1 MKITLSRAALL
12 QAVQRCQSIVEK
24 RHTIPILAN
33 VLLHAEG
40 NCLHITATD
49 LEVGILSQAEATV
62 EKPGSIT
69 VSARKLFDMIKEL
82 DPEQDVT
89 LETGD
94 AFIAI
99 RSGRSR
105 FRLSTLSADEYPAM
119 TEEES
124 RASINLTGSMLSDM
138 VAATG
143 FAMSSDETRKYLTG
157 TLFEVDEQQV
167 LRLVT
172 TDGHR
177 LALSEVQL
185 DGAVSAGTCI
195 VPRKAVMEIRKLCD
209 ESPDQIQLFLG
220 DRQIRLVAGS
230 NILTSKLIDA
240 RFPVYQDVIP
250 TANPAKAVLAKAEFD
265 QVLKRSMI
273 VANEFTH
280 DVRLNFTDQGIDVS
294 AHNTEQEEAEEHI
307 AADYSGGNEVAIGF
321 NGRYLRDTLGAIRS
335 ASVRIELKDELSPVL
350 ITGDDQSGSRYVIM
364 PMRI

>member
-1 MKITLSRAALL
+1 MNITLSRAALL

-33 VLLHAEG
+33 VLLQADG
-40 NCLHITATD
+40 NMLHITATD
-49 LEVGILSQAEATV
+49 LEVGIRSQAEAQIQSS
-62 EKPGSIT
+62 GSVT
-69 VSARKLFDMIKEL
+69 VSARKLFDIIKEL
-82 DPEQDVT
+82 DPEQDVS

-105 FRLSTLSADEYPAM
+105 FRLSTLTADEYPSMNEDEVQA
-119 TEEES
+119 T
-124 RASINLTGSMLSDM
+124 ITLTGTMLSDM
-138 VAATG
+138 VAATS

-157 TLFEVDEQQV
+157 TLIEVDDQQM

-177 LALSEVQL
+177 LALSEVHLEQS
-185 DGAVSAGTCI
+185 VQAGKCI
-195 VPRKAVMEIRKLCD
+195 VPRKAIMEMRKLCD
-209 ESPDQIQLFLG
+209 ECPDQIELSLG
-220 DRQIRLVAGS
+220 DRQVRLVAGS

-250 TANPAKAVLAKAEFD
+250 SGNPAKAVMARGEFD
-265 QVLKRSMI
+265 QVLRRSMI

-280 DVRLNFTDQGIDVS
+280 DVRLNFSDQGLDIS

-307 AADYSGGNEVAIGF
+307 AADYSGQDVAIGF

-335 ASVRIELKDELSPVL
+335 ASVRLELKDELSPVL
-350 ITGDDQSGSRYVIM
+350 VCGDDNSGSRYVIM

>member
-1 MKITLSRAALL
+1 MNITLSRAALL

-33 VLLHAEG
+33 VLLHAV
-40 NCLHITATD
+40 NNKLHITATD
-49 LEVGILSQAEATV
+49 LEVSIRSQAEATV
-62 EKPGSIT
+62 QQEGSVT
-69 VSARKLFDMIKEL
+69 VSAKKLFDMIKEL

-89 LETGD
+89 LETGET
-94 AFIAI
+94 FIAI

-105 FRLSTLSADEYPAM
+105 FRLSTLSADEYPSM

-124 RASINLTGSMLSDM
+124 RASINLNGSTVSDM
-138 VAATG
+138 ISATS

-157 TLFEVDEQQV
+157 TLFEVDEQQM

-177 LALSEVQL
+177 LALSEMCL
-185 DGAVSAGTCI
+185 DQPAAAGTCI
-195 VPRKAVMEIRKLCD
+195 VPRKAVMELRKLCD
-209 ESPDQIQLFLG
+209 EYPDQIELYLG
-220 DRQIRLVAGS
+220 DRQVRLIAGS

-250 TANPAKAVLAKAEFD
+250 TGNPAKAVLGKAEFD
-265 QVLKRSMI
+265 QVLRRSMI

-280 DVRLNFTDQGIDVS
+280 DVRLNFSDQGIDVS

-307 AADYSGGNEVAIGF
+307 AADYSAKEVAIGF

-350 ITGDDQSGSRYVIM
+350 ICGDDDGGSRYVIM

>member
-1 MKITLSRAALL
+1 MNITLSRASLL

-33 VLLHAEG
+33 VLLQAER
-40 NCLHITATD
+40 NTLHITATD
-49 LEVGILSQAEATV
+49 LEVGIRSQADATV
-62 EKPGSIT
+62 TASGSIT
-69 VSARKLFDMIKEL
+69 VSARKLFDIIKEL
-82 DPEQDVT
+82 DPDQDVT
-89 LETGD
+89 LETGET
-94 AFIAI
+94 FVSI

-105 FRLSTLSADEYPAM
+105 FRLASLAAGEYPAM
-119 TEEES
+119 TEEDG
-124 RASINLTGSMLSDM
+124 GSAITISGSTLSDM
-138 VAATG
+138 VAATA
-143 FAMSSDETRKYLTG
+143 FAMSTDETRKYLTG
-157 TLFEVDEQQV
+157 SLFEVDDEHM

-177 LALSEVQL
+177 LALSEARLQQQAESVK
-185 DGAVSAGTCI
+185 CI

-209 ESPDQIQLFLG
+209 ECQGQVELFLG
-220 DRQIRLVAGS
+220 ERQVRLVAGA

-250 TANPAKAVLAKAEFD
+250 ANNPAQAVVARGELD
-265 QVLKRSMI
+265 QVLRRSMI

-280 DVRLNFTDQGIDVS
+280 DVRLTFKEQGIDIS

-307 AADYSGGNEVAIGF
+307 STDYNGQDVAIGF

-335 ASVRIELKDELSPVL
+335 AAVRIELKDELSPVL
-350 ITGDDQSGSRYVIM
+350 VRGDDDEGSRYVIM